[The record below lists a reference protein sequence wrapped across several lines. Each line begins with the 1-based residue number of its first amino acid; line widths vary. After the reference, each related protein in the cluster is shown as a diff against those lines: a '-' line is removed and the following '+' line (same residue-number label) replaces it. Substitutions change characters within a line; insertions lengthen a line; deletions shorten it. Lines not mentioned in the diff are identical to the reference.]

1 MKSFVRILIGLF
13 QLSLLAVSGCRK
25 DDLYQTF
32 QNPPA
37 EARPFVRWWWNGN
50 CLTQK
55 EIVRELDILKKA
67 GIGGI
72 EINPIAMPE
81 EVTHAGETCLSWGSP
96 EWVHMVQFT
105 AAEAKA
111 RGMVTD
117 IIMGTGWPF
126 GGKFLSREEQ
136 IKGVVLNRLEVN
148 GPTKTTL
155 NVYDHI
161 KLLKMG
167 VEYKPDSTSSV
178 PRPHL
183 LFIKLVPSPLMRLQQ
198 VVDLTGQC
206 DQNGNLTMTV
216 PDGRYTLA
224 IGSLHTGIAFR
235 QVTNGAPG
243 ADGPCLDHYNAA
255 AVTKY
260 CDRLAHA
267 LEPVLGGKLGDAIRA
282 LFVDSIELSGS
293 NWTDDLREEFQARN
307 GYDLMP
313 YLPFVI
319 YEDAY
324 KGFEW
329 TITTHPA
336 LADTIRRVRYD
347 YSRTLVAMFLD
358 RFLQTYHTWCHEHG
372 TLSRYQA
379 YGMPWLMGI
388 AEGYM
393 IPDIPE
399 SNNWLFSR
407 DAYTHGYNVWNKYTS
422 SGGHLAGRRI
432 ISCEAMTNTRGVFQT
447 SLEMIKQADDL
458 NFIMGMNHSVL
469 HGFNYSPPQ
478 AGFPGWVRYGA
489 YFSEQN
495 PWWPYFPYWVA
506 YNARLS
512 SIFQAAKPV
521 AQIAILAPEAD
532 TWSNSGLV
540 RTPFQTK
547 PWYTH
552 RLWEALSQ
560 NGCTAD
566 YIGEK
571 VVQQADTKDG
581 RLRYG
586 PMAYEVLV
594 LSQVETLLPET
605 ARAIAEFAKAG
616 GKLVFIGVQPHR
628 SPSLISSSEN
638 DRMVQESMAL
648 TRTSQHV
655 LLMDEPVPERLL
667 DWTTAM
673 LNKLAVQSCVTLSNP
688 HQDVYQIQ
696 YRFNDQD
703 LFFFVNKNPLAGR
716 TVQASFR
723 VAANSAWRWRPES
736 GERYIVPWNKSDQ
749 RLSFELQPLESAL
762 IVFDQAGIG
771 KAAAPARDK
780 LEKELVISTSWDCE
794 FLPIHSEPFQNNGQP
809 LLDFKESAD
818 PRINSFA
825 GTVVYRTAFDLD
837 DAAFN
842 RLDLGQVFGVSEASL
857 NGKKLGLCWW
867 GRPVFDFG
875 HELHSGKN
883 ELVVRVTPVL
893 LNHMRSLH
901 DNATAQV
908 WTAHQPPA
916 SAGMIGPI
924 KLVRTVE

>member
-1 MKSFVRILIGLF
+1 MKSFVRIFIGLF
-13 QLSLLAVSGCRK
+13 LLTLWAVSGCRK

-50 CLTQK
+50 CLTEQ

-81 EVTHAGETCLSWGSP
+81 EVTHTGETCLSWGSP
-96 EWVHMVQFT
+96 EWAHMVKFA

-126 GGKFLSREEQ
+126 GGKFLSQEEQ

-148 GPTKTTL
+148 GPTNTTL
-155 NVYDHI
+155 NVHDHI

-167 VEYKPDSTSSV
+167 VEYKPNSTSPV
-178 PRPHL
+178 PKPQIV
-183 LFIKLVPSPLMRLQQ
+183 FIKLVPSPLTHLQQ
-198 VVDLTGQC
+198 VVDVTGQC
-206 DQNGNLTMTV
+206 DQHGDLTIKL
-216 PDGRYTLA
+216 PAGRFTLA
-224 IGSLHTGIAFR
+224 IGTLHTGIAFR

-267 LEPVLGGKLGDAIRA
+267 LEPVLGSNLGQAIRA

-293 NWTDDLREEFQARN
+293 NWTNDFREEFQARN

-329 TITTHPA
+329 TFTANPA
-336 LADTIRRVRYD
+336 LADTISRVRYD
-347 YSRTLVAMFLD
+347 YSRTLVEMFLD
-358 RFLQTYHTWCHEHG
+358 RFLKTYHTWCHEHG

-407 DAYTHGYNVWNKYTS
+407 DAYAHGYNVWNKYTS
-422 SGGHLAGRRI
+422 SGGHLAGRKI

-447 SLEMIKQADDL
+447 SLDMIKQADDL
-458 NFIMGMNHSVL
+458 NFIMGLNHSVL

-495 PWWPYFPYWVA
+495 PWWPYFPYWVE

-512 SIFQAAKPV
+512 SLFQVAKPV
-521 AQIAILAPEAD
+521 VQIAILAPEAD
-532 TWSNSGLV
+532 TWSSSGLV

-552 RLWEALSQ
+552 RLWEAMSQ
-560 NGCTAD
+560 NGFTAD
-566 YIGEK
+566 YVGEK

-581 RLRYG
+581 RLTYG
-586 PMAYEVLV
+586 PITYEVLV
-594 LSQVETLLPET
+594 LSHVETLLPET

-628 SPSLISSSEN
+628 SPSLISSSEH
-638 DRMVQESMAL
+638 DSMVQESMAL
-648 TRTSQHV
+648 TRSSQHV
-655 LLMDEPVPERLL
+655 LLMDEPLPEHLL
-667 DWTTAM
+667 DWTTTLM
-673 LNKLAVQSCVTLSNP
+673 NKLAVPSSINIANP
-688 HQDVYQIQ
+688 DPDVYQIQ

-703 LFFFVNKNPLAGR
+703 LFFFVNRNPLAGR

-723 VAANSAWRWRPES
+723 VAASSAWRWRPES
-736 GERYIVPWNKSDQ
+736 GERYMLPWKKSDN
-749 RLSFELQPLESAL
+749 RLAVELQPSESCL
-762 IVFDQAGIG
+762 IVFDTARNGMQAQ
-771 KAAAPARDK
+771 PARLK
-780 LEKELVISTSWDCE
+780 SEKELLITSHWECE
-794 FLPIHSEPFQNNGQP
+794 FLPIHSEPFQRNWHS
-809 LLDFKESAD
+809 LLDFKDSTD
-818 PRINSFA
+818 PLVNSFA
-825 GTVVYRTAFDLD
+825 GTVVYRTMIDLD
-837 DAAFN
+837 DATFN

-857 NGKKLGLCWW
+857 NGKTLGIRWW
-867 GRPVFDFG
+867 GRPVFDIG
-875 HELHSGKN
+875 AELHPGKN

-901 DNATAQV
+901 ENATAQV
-908 WTAHQPPA
+908 WTAQQQPV
-916 SAGMIGPI
+916 SAGLIGPVKI
-924 KLVRTVE
+924 LRAVE